1 MPWNLQT
8 SVVHVI
14 RLDNSVEREF
24 GGVRVGTHIL
34 SIFYF
39 FLFNRFNYNFKSNM
53 KPTGSENTR
62 PALITIHNK

>member
-39 FLFNRFNYNFKSNM
+39 FYLTVSIIILNR
-53 KPTGSENTR
+53 T
-62 PALITIHNK
+62 